1 MAHSYLGFDITAA
14 AFLVFD
20 DETERAMITFDG
32 YCLGTVDGRHL
43 FLICER
49 NLQEQLLQV
58 YICMYRAQLFIFAL
72 IWEKQI
78 QRPLPIGGSRP
89 GR

>member
-20 DETERAMITFDG
+20 DETERVMITFDG

-49 NLQEQLLQV
+49 NLQEQLHVQV
-58 YICMYRAQLFIFAL
+58 YYVCT
-72 IWEKQI
+72 
-78 QRPLPIGGSRP
+78 
-89 GR
+89 GRNFSFSH